1 MVNMTTSNPWIRYAD
16 ALTLTE
22 KITDASNKEKQSA
35 QSKSDLF
42 YWDGIE
48 EGARTMRID
57 LAYLARTTP
66 QPPTAEMVEARTLA
80 WVAACI
86 DAIIEKALSSGD
98 EHAQEVALLG
108 LKTLRTELR
117 KKQDKLLGD

>member
-1 MVNMTTSNPWIRYAD
+1 MVNMPTSNPWIRYAD

-35 QSKSDLF
+35 QSKSDLA

-57 LAYLARTTP
+57 LAGLAVTTP

-80 WVAACI
+80 WVADRI
-86 DAIIEKALSSGD
+86 DMMIDDLNDPNEQTRSDK
-98 EHAQEVALLG
+98 LLG
-108 LKTLRTELR
+108 LKTLRAELR
-117 KKQDKLLGD
+117 KQQDNPLGD

>member
-1 MVNMTTSNPWIRYAD
+1 MVNTPTSNPWIRYAD

-57 LAYLARTTP
+57 LEYLAVSTP
-66 QPPTAEMVEARTLA
+66 QPPSAEMVESRTLG

-86 DAIIEKALSSGD
+86 DAIIEKALRNGG
-98 EHAQEVALLG
+98 EQAQEVALVG
-108 LKTLRTELR
+108 LKALRAELR
-117 KKQDKLLGD
+117 KKQDKLLRD

>member
-1 MVNMTTSNPWIRYAD
+1 MTTSNPWIRYAD

-66 QPPTAEMVEARTLA
+66 QPPSAEMVEARTLTR
-80 WVAACI
+80 VISYI
-86 DAIIEKALSSGD
+86 DMLIENALSGPSQQVQAGK
-98 EHAQEVALLG
+98 LWG
-108 LKTLRTELR
+108 LKTLRAELR
-117 KKQDKLLGD
+117 KQQDKPLGG